1 MKMHGLEKM
10 LGRSTIEGW
19 QMRAGI
25 EVFAKHCADAL
36 GLSGIRVTWTRNTE
50 TAAISQGGDLYLS
63 NVRDSA
69 RIARPLFIRYVGFV
83 VHELLHRRY
92 TDWSAGR
99 NCTGAFL
106 AAMHNAVE
114 DVWIER
120 AGIRDGFVGNISGV
134 LTDLI
139 TGMVVEALAA
149 VSDWTDPKQ
158 YPFVMA
164 VHGRRYAPP
173 IPMADGLRKIF
184 DEASTRIDAC
194 ATSWDTLAVAQWIV
208 DQLQLPPAADSQPDN
223 THPNPN
229 PDQGKPAQ
237 GDSQPGDQGKPD
249 QGKPADGKPTD
260 GKPTDGQ
267 PQEGPGKPQEGQPA
281 GTGAGKGKGDTD
293 GPPSPGQ
300 RRSIAGAFRDIYE
313 VEPTIDP
320 GSARDKNLFCEA
332 DSLVDSA
339 RHLWPGIVS
348 RYAPAPVSAK
358 LRTEVRRI
366 FDNSGTSEWSMSR
379 KTGAVHPGALAST
392 AAGNVRPFKQRR
404 DTEGVDSAVVLLV
417 DVSSSMSGDR
427 AMAAVPA
434 CAALL
439 ETLAAAGVDVAI
451 LAFNGVCSII
461 KPWAMPTRKAL
472 TLLHRLKIEGG
483 TRDYSALRHAH
494 GLLLRHPAQRRVVF
508 ALSDGDGDVG
518 AARAQNISAARLGIT
533 TIGVGIRHDVSAVYQ
548 QCVRVDDLADLGR
561 VMFKHIKLA
570 A

>member
-1 MKMHGLEKM
+1 
-10 LGRSTIEGW
+10 
-19 QMRAGI
+19 
-25 EVFAKHCADAL
+25 
-36 GLSGIRVTWTRNTE
+36 
-50 TAAISQGGDLYLS
+50 
-63 NVRDSA
+63 
-69 RIARPLFIRYVGFV
+69 
-83 VHELLHRRY
+83 
-92 TDWSAGR
+92 
-99 NCTGAFL
+99 
-106 AAMHNAVE
+106 
-114 DVWIER
+114 
-120 AGIRDGFVGNISGV
+120 
-134 LTDLI
+134 
-139 TGMVVEALAA
+139 
-149 VSDWTDPKQ
+149 
-158 YPFVMA
+158 
-164 VHGRRYAPP
+164 
-173 IPMADGLRKIF
+173 
-184 DEASTRIDAC
+184 
-194 ATSWDTLAVAQWIV
+194 VAQWIV